1 MEEFISSNFN
11 LSQLEYVVRII
22 LACICG
28 GVIGIER
35 SNRQKEA
42 GFRTHIII
50 AMGAALIIIVSKYGF
65 KDSIEAGF
73 NADAARV
80 AANVITGISFIGAGV
95 IVVRG
100 GSIKGLTTAAG
111 IWTTAGIGLA
121 LGAGLYT
128 IGIASTV
135 ILYTIQILLHR
146 FFPHSESMLTT
157 ELILKVRNKKDI
169 LDTIRKQ
176 LLTYNVI
183 IDEVSIK
190 QDNEDTVEIELIV
203 KFPMKTVMSDIMQ
216 IANNNKDI
224 LEMSI
229 SS

>member
-1 MEEFISSNFN
+1 MEEFLATNFN
-11 LSQLEYVVRII
+11 MEQFEYIIRIA
-22 LACICG
+22 LACLCG
-28 GVIGIER
+28 GIIGLER

-65 KDSIEAGF
+65 KDSIAAGM

-100 GSIKGLTTAAG
+100 GTIKGLTTAAG

-121 LGAGLYT
+121 LGAGLYS
-128 IGIASTV
+128 IGIASTA
-135 ILYTIQILLHR
+135 ILFTIQILLHR
-146 FFPHSESMLTT
+146 FLPHSESMLTT
-157 ELILKVRNKKDI
+157 ELIIKAKNKKDI

-176 LLTYNVI
+176 LLLYNI
-183 IDEVSIK
+183 LIDEISIK
-190 QDNEDTVEIELIV
+190 QDNDDTVDIELIV

-216 IANNNKDI
+216 IANDNKDI
-224 LEMSI
+224 LEMTI